1 MMQHPAAAGREL
13 REPPQLSPFAF
24 SGGNLQAAQQI
35 RPSRRS
41 PLPVFSTGRPPPPHR
56 CSFSSLTRSYP
67 AYSRKKPC
75 AGRRRHFAAV
85 RPLDLDVGRT
95 FSVRSNNIPPIF
107 RRVGR
112 RNVNPSAVTT
122 TSAADRRD
130 VFLYAKRL
138 ETFWRSASE
147 IYGSSSAAEQ
157 NILSPPYGTPH
168 HHWEHDTP
176 CVNGRFR
183 DLSARILS
191 VPAVC
196 WLQFVYAAA
205 CLAGLCGLRP
215 RGATHALT
223 VDFGLVAIQ
232 PDGGLDSARLGSMGS
247 SPGPPA
253 SQSGE
258 HEYGAFRAAVTRRG
272 RLPCPAP
279 HLNTHSAR
287 PALLCRSRA
296 RALRTGTA
304 FFGLEAAATRTRT
317 RGCYGRML
325 YRYVTPSG
333 APILR
338 LHHGVLVDR

>member
-56 CSFSSLTRSYP
+56 CSFRKACTALVCSFVFPAHSHDHILRILEKSL
-67 AYSRKKPC
+67 
-75 AGRRRHFAAV
+75 V
-85 RPLDLDVGRT
+85 RDADVT
-95 FSVRSNNIPPIF
+95 LLP
-107 RRVGR
+107 RVGR
-112 RNVNPSAVTT
+112 RNVNPSVVTT

-130 VFLYAKRL
+130 VFLYAERL

-196 WLQFVYAAA
+196 WLHSVYATA
-205 CLAGLCGLRP
+205 CLAGL
-215 RGATHALT
+215 HALT

-232 PDGGLDSARLGSMGS
+232 PNGGLDSARLGSMGS

-279 HLNTHSAR
+279 HSNTHSAR

-304 FFGLEAAATRTRT
+304 LFGLEAAATRTRT

-338 LHHGVLVDR
+338 LHPGVLVDR